1 MSVRSM
7 IKLSAA
13 IGFTT
18 IMLIAAPISYAASEA
33 DCAARADRAQ
43 RDSRSTAGGA
53 GRGAAKGLLFG
64 AIVGDSS
71 ESAGR
76 GALLGGVV
84 GGVKQSNQRNDIYR
98 RVYDDCMRGY

>member
-1 MSVRSM
+1 MSARSLM
-7 IKLSAA
+7 KASAV
-13 IGFTT
+13 IGITT
-18 IMLIAAPISYAASEA
+18 IMLIAVPTSYAQSAA

-43 RDSRSTAGGA
+43 RDATSTAGGA
-53 GRGAAKGLLFG
+53 ARGAGAGLLFG

-71 ESAGR
+71 DSAAR

-84 GGVKQSNQRNDIYR
+84 GGARQSNQRNDIYR